1 LEQAANPNN
10 NANDKRNA
18 ADFMGGLSE
27 SWTLLRKASM
37 SSSSTRAWRAAWKAA
52 RATAPQTPGKRFFLR
67 FFEVAGPLDPGQA
80 ANMSLVAFVTA
91 AVVWRFASAAI
102 RTRAVLA
109 TEFAPLSHM
118 LMNGFFFNQGL
129 DM

>member
-1 LEQAANPNN
+1 
-10 NANDKRNA
+10 
-18 ADFMGGLSE
+18 
-27 SWTLLRKASM
+27 M
-37 SSSSTRAWRAAWKAA
+37 SSTTAQALRASWKAP

-67 FFEVAGPLDPGQA
+67 LFDVAGPLEPGQA
-80 ANMSLVAFVTA
+80 PNMSFVAFVTA
-91 AVVWRFASAAI
+91 AVDWRFASAAI

-129 DM
+129 DI

>member
-1 LEQAANPNN
+1 MGFQSTGRYGGGYGDVEQLDAGPA
-10 NANDKRNA
+10 R
-18 ADFMGGLSE
+18 
-27 SWTLLRKASM
+27 SM
-37 SSSSTRAWRAAWKAA
+37 EAHPTA
-52 RATAPQTPGKRFFLR
+52 RQTPGKRFFLR
-67 FFEVAGPLDPGQA
+67 FFDVAGGLDPGQA

-91 AVVWRFASAAI
+91 AVVWRFASTAM